1 MNPVTNRIRYSGSWT
16 ASSNIIVAML
26 KSSLRFFVIAW
37 LLFLTACTSPS
48 HVPVEDRRPRQPAQ
62 EPSQPRS
69 EQQAPVSRLP
79 ERQTQIEELP
89 PPDVQDGQQPG
100 PVQAPPERDE
110 QPQASSA
117 VVALLET
124 AREQAAAGQD
134 EQAAANLERALRIEP
149 KNPWLWHR
157 LGVLR
162 LQQGQYQAA
171 VDLANKSNSL
181 AGGNRRLMAGNWE
194 LLARAYKALGR
205 DAEAEQARRRAQE
218 LQPPR
223 QG

>member
-1 MNPVTNRIRYSGSWT
+1 
-16 ASSNIIVAML
+16 ML
-26 KSSLRFFVIAW
+26 KQVSFLCAAVSLLALAGCSTSSG
-37 LLFLTACTSPS
+37 
-48 HVPVEDRRPRQPAQ
+48 VPVEQRTP
-62 EPSQPRS
+62 EPQSRS
-69 EQQAPVSRLP
+69 DGRDPSAPLP
-79 ERQTQIEELP
+79 ERQTRIEELP
-89 PPDVQDGQQPG
+89 PPEGQAEQQQD
-100 PVQAPPERDE
+100 PVQAPPQRPE
-110 QPQASSA
+110 QPRASSA

-162 LQQGQYQAA
+162 LQQGNYQAA
-171 VDLANKSNSL
+171 VDLAQKSNSL

-194 LLARAYKALGR
+194 LLARAYDALGR
-205 DAEAEQARRRAQE
+205 DADAEQARRKAQN
-218 LQPPR
+218 LQPPQ